1 MKYKEMKPQVLDTLE
16 ASKIN
21 RGTINNNS
29 ISKPNPVNILIN
41 DYYRLGAS
49 QTSWYIAK
57 KRTRKGE
64 ESWENIKWY
73 STLENAADGLFQLM
87 VRTSGA
93 TSEYELLQAVTRSR
107 QEIRSAFKHT
117 FKLWTE

>member
-1 MKYKEMKPQVLDTLE
+1 MKDKEMKPQVLDTLE

-21 RGTINNNS
+21 RETINSSS
-29 ISKPNPVNILIN
+29 IPKLGPVKIPIN
-41 DYYRLGAS
+41 EHYLLGAD
-49 QTSWYIAK
+49 QPSWYIAK

-73 STLENAADGLFQLM
+73 STLEHAADGLFQLM

-93 TSEYELLQAVTRSR
+93 TTEYELLQAVTRSR
-107 QEIRSAFKHT
+107 NEIRSAFKHT
-117 FKLWTE
+117 FTLWTE